1 MKIGIVG
8 LPQSGKT
15 TLYNALTGQ
24 QVSTAAYSGG
34 KEDAHH
40 AVIRVPDERLEQ
52 LNDIFA
58 PQKKVPATIEYIDLA
73 GIHPDQ
79 QKKQGFSDH
88 FLGQLRLVDAI
99 LIVLRSFEN
108 PNVAHTL
115 GSLDPNRDL
124 DIILSE
130 FIISDMSII
139 ENRLDRLERQMRV
152 KKNDQ
157 DVKEHT
163 LLQGLLKQLEE
174 EIPLR
179 NIALSVDEQH
189 LIRGYQF
196 LTQKPLILVLNID
209 ENQLTDDTTVSKNL
223 KVSQEKNTAV
233 LTIAAQIEME
243 IQQLEGVEAELFRT
257 DLGIKDSAMEKLVRI
272 SYDLLGLISFFTV
285 GEDEVRAW
293 TVPENTKAPLAAG
306 TIHSDFE
313 KGFIRAEAVHYDDF
327 IERKSLAKCKSDGVM
342 RLEGR
347 DYTVKDGDIITFRFA
362 V

>member
-24 QVSTAAYSGG
+24 QVSTTAYSGG

-108 PNVAHTL
+108 PNVAHPL
-115 GSLDPNRDL
+115 SSLDPNRDL

-139 ENRLDRLERQMRV
+139 ENRLDRLERQMRA

-163 LLQGLLKQLEE
+163 LLQGLLKKLEE

-179 NIALSVDEQH
+179 NVALTVDEEY

-209 ENQLTDDTTVSKNL
+209 ENQLTDDTKVAENL
-223 KVSQEKNTAV
+223 KGSQEKNTAI

-243 IQQLEGVEAELFRT
+243 IQQLEREEAELFRK

-313 KGFIRAEAVHYDDF
+313 KGFIRAEVVHYDDF